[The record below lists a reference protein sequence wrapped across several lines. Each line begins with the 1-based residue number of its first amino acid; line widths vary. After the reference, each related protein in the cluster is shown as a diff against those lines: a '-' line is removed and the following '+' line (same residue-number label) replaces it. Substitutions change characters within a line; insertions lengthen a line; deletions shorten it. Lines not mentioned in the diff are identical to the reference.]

1 MPLEY
6 SQMEM
11 LIGFGPPVNSPDA
24 FGFLCARPSGCIRM
38 EVDLGDKF
46 TWREIEQVLVK
57 DEIAVSRGGKTSG

>member
-1 MPLEY
+1 MPLEH

-24 FGFLCARPSGCIRM
+24 FELLRAQPSGCIRM

-46 TWREIEQVLVK
+46 TQREIEQVLVK
-57 DEIAVSRGGKTSG
+57 GEMAVSRGGKA